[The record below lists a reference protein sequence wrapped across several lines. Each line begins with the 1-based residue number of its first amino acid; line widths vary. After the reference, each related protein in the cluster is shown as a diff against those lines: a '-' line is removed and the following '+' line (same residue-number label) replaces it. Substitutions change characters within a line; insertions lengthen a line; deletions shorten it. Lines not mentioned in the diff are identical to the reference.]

1 MQEIYYSGNIYT
13 NNEKQEISKA
23 MMVNDGS
30 FVFVGDSEDVLK
42 LKTDDTKVHN
52 LKEKFVYPTF
62 FDFKGSIFE
71 LITDRLKNAKKIK
84 DIQNS
89 DEINEDYENFANFD
103 AYKKEYLKFE
113 KELIE
118 KGVSTIA
125 TTKVGKLE
133 FAFWKKISEE
143 KCLSIDV
150 VGYVD
155 IIYAKQVMDDNC
167 VTYRNY
173 RNHFRLGGYY
183 LKIDGRIQELKAWL
197 KKPYGGSK
205 TYCGFSEVS
214 EEQLYYLVKEAL
226 GERKQILYD
235 VSGDKAIDEVL
246 NVLKDVSE
254 KEKITEFYRPM
265 FYGAG
270 IVDKKIYSKLKK
282 FDITLIFENLDKKQ
296 TKKVNRF
303 IGFARKNKFQNIKS
317 LIDNNIRFIFASG
330 GYEYFGIENFKN
342 SVFFKNCNFVSKVLK
357 SEENIKNFTILLNKL
372 IYSNPAYVFFDQD
385 KKETL
390 ETQKKANFIIS
401 ENSIFEYLKE
411 EKDFIKNV
419 YIECEKKY

>member
-1 MQEIYYSGNIYT
+1 MQEIYYGGNIYT

-23 MMVNDGS
+23 MMVNEGS
-30 FVFVGDSEDVLK
+30 IVYVGDSEEVLK
-42 LKTDDTKVHN
+42 LKTDDTKVYN

-62 FDFKGSIFE
+62 FDFKGNIFE

-84 DIQNS
+84 DVQNS

-143 KCLSIDV
+143 KCLSVDV

-155 IIYAKQVMDDNC
+155 IISAKQVMDDNC

-197 KKPYGGSK
+197 KKSYAGSK
-205 TYCGFSEVS
+205 TYYGFSEVS

-254 KEKITEFYRPM
+254 KEKITEFYRPI

-270 IVDKKIYSKLKK
+270 IIDKSVYPKLKQ

-303 IGFARKNKFQNIKS
+303 IGFRKKKFQNIKS
-317 LIDNNIRFIFASG
+317 LIENDIRFIFASG
-330 GYEYFGIENFKN
+330 GYECFGIENFKN
-342 SVFFKNCNFVSKVLK
+342 STFFKNCKFDSKVLK
-357 SEENIKNFTILLNKL
+357 NKENIEKFTILLNKMV
-372 IYSNPAYVFFDQD
+372 YSNPAYVCFDQD

-401 ENSIFEYLKE
+401 ENSIFDYLKE
-411 EKDFIKNV
+411 EKDFVKNV
-419 YIECEKKY
+419 YLECEKKY